1 MNFIRRIPYITDLGL
16 LVARVALG
24 VVFVGHGWQKVYGQ
38 GHTATAAAFRQM
50 GVPLP
55 EISAFY
61 ATWVEL
67 LGGAALIIGVA
78 VPIAGLLLFAD
89 MAGAFLFVHA
99 GHGMFLAGHGFE
111 FVLVLGATSLLLAVL
126 GSGRFGVD
134 AFLGGRDRATH
145 APEGDPADR

>member
-16 LVARVALG
+16 LVERLAVG
-24 VVFVGHGWQKVYGQ
+24 VMFVGHGWHKFDQ
-38 GHTATAAAFRQM
+38 GNTATAAAFKQA

-55 EISAFY
+55 EVSALY

-67 LGGAALIIGVA
+67 VGGMALIIGVA
-78 VPIAGLLLFAD
+78 VPIAGLLLFTV

-99 GHGMFLAGHGFE
+99 GNGLFLAHQGFE
-111 FVLVLGATSLLLAVL
+111 YVMVLGATSLMLVAL

-134 AFLGGRDRATH
+134 ALLSGRDRTTRALDVDH
-145 APEGDPADR
+145 ADR